1 MLILM
6 FFFHF
11 WVVVDGKIHCQ
22 AQQRFFLNLYLILTC
37 LMSPHDNWHF
47 PIIMWKGG
55 LEWKKSLKFN
65 KILTTDYKKSIFLK
79 MCPKFDGL
87 EAFSWFVPFFENLR
101 HHVGTPTRWCPK
113 NENCVF
119 LIFFRTFSTFPM
131 VLASRKKNSPV
142 HRSSN
147 LEKNIGVPFMIWSK
161 IMWGQKWNIL

>member
-22 AQQRFFLNLYLILTC
+22 AQQRCFLNLYLILTC

-65 KILTTDYKKSIFLK
+65 KILTTDYKSQFFWKCVQNLMVWRLFRDLYRFLK
-79 MCPKFDGL
+79 T
-87 EAFSWFVPFFENLR
+87 SV
-101 HHVGTPTRWCPK
+101 
-113 NENCVF
+113 
-119 LIFFRTFSTFPM
+119 
-131 VLASRKKNSPV
+131 
-142 HRSSN
+142 
-147 LEKNIGVPFMIWSK
+147 
-161 IMWGQKWNIL
+161 IMWGHPHVDVRKMKTVCSQSFSELFLHSQWYWQAGKKFTGSQVFKLGKKYRSTV

>member
-1 MLILM
+1 MYRDQFLRIFLNFSFLVLILM
-6 FFFHF
+6 FFFRF

-55 LEWKKSLKFN
+55 LEWKKSLNFN

-87 EAFSWFVPFFENLR
+87 EAISWFVPFFENLR
-101 HHVGTPTRWCPK
+101 HHVGTPTRWCP
-113 NENCVF
+113 
-119 LIFFRTFSTFPM
+119 
-131 VLASRKKNSPV
+131 
-142 HRSSN
+142 
-147 LEKNIGVPFMIWSK
+147 
-161 IMWGQKWNIL
+161 

>member
-1 MLILM
+1 MVENHICLLFASATGEISSDLYRDQFLIIFLNFSFLMLILM

-55 LEWKKSLKFN
+55 LEWKKSLNFN

-101 HHVGTPTRWCPK
+101 HHVGTPTRWCP
-113 NENCVF
+113 
-119 LIFFRTFSTFPM
+119 
-131 VLASRKKNSPV
+131 
-142 HRSSN
+142 
-147 LEKNIGVPFMIWSK
+147 
-161 IMWGQKWNIL
+161 

>member
-1 MLILM
+1 MFDDCLMIVWWLPLLIMIMPDSYVYVWWYVWWL
-6 FFFHF
+6 FFHF
-11 WVVVDGKIHCQ
+11 WVAVDGKIHCQ

-65 KILTTDYKKSIFLK
+65 KILTTYYKKSIFLK

-101 HHVGTPTRWCPK
+101 HHVGTPTRWCP
-113 NENCVF
+113 
-119 LIFFRTFSTFPM
+119 
-131 VLASRKKNSPV
+131 
-142 HRSSN
+142 
-147 LEKNIGVPFMIWSK
+147 
-161 IMWGQKWNIL
+161 